1 MWLEIIDMA
10 ASEDGVGIENVG
22 LRETLTSLDRSIQS
36 LILFFQGKRR
46 TAAGVGFVAV
56 HDPGRKAG
64 NGQNHSGR
72 VRVLVVI
79 LLLCARTWWTSPAAA
94 MRERTARSA
103 VLPRALQHTLH
114 STRGRRREHELL
126 VLLRAQHPELKAH
139 RHPPAGHLNM
149 ERVAVGY
156 FAAAEAAR
164 QVTSIVAGSCLLAGR
179 CALIQ
184 WASPLSSSHAAA
196 FLRDAAGSRPMG
208 FAEQFTCCRKQVA
221 AGPHLP

>member
-1 MWLEIIDMA
+1 MA
-10 ASEDGVGIENVG
+10 TSEDGVGIENVG

-36 LILFFQGKRR
+36 LILFFEESDVRPRGSDLWLSTTRGGKPETDRT
-46 TAAGVGFVAV
+46 TAAGCACSSSSSCSALELGGRRRLQPCVNGRR
-56 HDPGRKAG
+56 DRPCYPGPC
-64 NGQNHSGR
+64 N
-72 VRVLVVI
+72 
-79 LLLCARTWWTSPAAA
+79 
-94 MRERTARSA
+94 
-103 VLPRALQHTLH
+103 TLR

-164 QVTSIVAGSCLLAGR
+164 QVTSIVAGSCLLSGR